1 MKIKISNEVKV
12 GATALLTIVAF
23 IYLYNYLK
31 GKDLFTSTASY
42 YAYYSDIAGL
52 TESNP
57 VEINGFKAGVVQSI
71 NLVNDNSG
79 RILVELSVKKG
90 YNLPE
95 GSVAEITS
103 ASLITGMKVRIVFG
117 KGPGMYKD
125 GDTICGRLSE
135 PILSKIET
143 ELLPVKDKISRLV
156 DALDSA
162 VSGINEVLTPQ
173 FTANIRSTMSNLDR
187 TTGSLNAVLGE
198 KEKDIKSIIEDL
210 SSFSAMLSANSGK
223 MDTTIGNLRA
233 ITDSLASADLSGTF
247 LRLKSALEETRDLLS
262 GINEGKGTAGQIVSN
277 DTLYRNLTASLGSLD
292 ALLKDMKENP
302 KRYVHF
308 SLFGRK

>member
-42 YAYYSDIAGL
+42 YAYYNDIAGL

-79 RILVELSVKKG
+79 RILVELSLKKG

-117 KGPGMYKD
+117 KGPGIYKD

-210 SSFSAMLSANSGK
+210 SSFSAMLWANSGK